1 MNGTLSPLEK
11 AAVRSTMRQV
21 AQAISYTHQQG
32 IVHRDIKPENV
43 LLQGNGN
50 IALCD
55 FGISKDII
63 SNKYESTM
71 ILSAVGTAAY
81 CAPEAGNH
89 LTWLSLGTLQITMRL
104 RLPKVHAGL
113 CIGSACAICSAC
125 T

>member
-1 MNGTLSPLEK
+1 MEK
-11 AAVRSTMRQV
+11 AAVRTTMRQV

-43 LLQGNGN
+43 LLQDNGN

-63 SNKYESTM
+63 SSKYESTM
-71 ILSAVGTAAY
+71 ALTPVGTAAY
-81 CAPEAGNH
+81 CAPEAGTSFVYN
-89 LTWLSLGTLQITMRL
+89 ITADQYQAS
-104 RLPKVHAGL
+104 HAQVYTE
-113 CIGSACAICSAC
+113 CV